1 MASKPGA
8 GMARALFL
16 IVAAI
21 AVAARLT
28 HSAGPERPLFQVD
41 TAWPKIP
48 NGWALGQVS
57 SARRQREQSSGC
69 SIAPA

>member
-1 MASKPGA
+1 
-8 GMARALFL
+8 MARALFL

-21 AVAARLT
+21 VVAARLT

-57 SARRQREQSSGC
+57 SAAADANDHSGC